1 MENFLIDNEEILAKM
16 RFYASQLQEGRGNI
30 ILIKGDTGFG
40 KTHILKYLSQ
50 WALENDIVNVLV
62 SLSAP
67 MGNISVNTLQPY
79 SPLIKAIEEL
89 ALNKH
94 LKPERRLAMNI
105 GLTILATLPIAGDV
119 FYALKELNRDIEDY
133 KKKMKKE
140 DILRNDPI
148 SSIWNVFKQYS
159 EKQPFIIF
167 FDNFHYAD
175 PQSFQFLE
183 EIAYKVADAPI
194 LFVLSANPAIPGRS
208 NIAYTNYL
216 KFLEL
221 NSFDDKILELKPFD
235 KAKIKQFVNH
245 FFPTIAPNDE
255 FLNWLLQKT
264 SGIPLAISEYL
275 QYFKDNNISIT
286 KFDPLDFDSYIPSS
300 LQAIFASFLQKLTDD
315 EVNLLSI
322 CASEGKEFSVNLI
335 SKLLNTDVI
344 TTIKKLKAIQLK
356 APIISSEGAKYRYG
370 EKTTVYQFNQSA
382 YQIFFENLLEYEEY
396 VAIHSQIANILK
408 QNFDTNQDAALRN
421 ELSPLIIS
429 HSTVAGD
436 QDKIEDVLKKQIST
450 AQAENDQIYLQSIQ
464 HFIENYQQSSGVEQI
479 SEIGNNINPQISINY
494 SDQEFSNLIQ
504 SKFEE
509 PSINNL
515 QIEVQTEK
523 IDFDK
528 IIDFLLSDDY
538 ENAKKYINL
547 YINQDSSKEQ
557 KDLARLCLL
566 KIFIDEKNEDAK
578 ILLDTLKNEIPEQEK
593 SNRIILE
600 NLEAMYYL
608 QQGHIDKAIE
618 ILQDTAKR
626 AMAQDNFAKLLTLSN
641 ISIMLKMKDTN
652 LANTYIET
660 IEEIA
665 NRLNFQNF
673 LDDFKTHFN

>member
-16 RFYASQLQEGRGNI
+16 RFNASQLQEGRGNI

-315 EVNLLSI
+315 EINLLSI

-608 QQGHIDKAIE
+608 QQGHIDKSIE

>member
-16 RFYASQLQEGRGNI
+16 RFNASQLQEGRGNI

-421 ELSPLIIS
+421 ELAPLIIS

-547 YINQDSSKEQ
+547 YINQDNSKEQ

>member
-16 RFYASQLQEGRGNI
+16 RFYFSQLQEGKGNI
-30 ILIKGDTGFG
+30 VLLLGDMGYG
-40 KTHILKYLSQ
+40 KTHILKILSQ
-50 WALENDIVNVLV
+50 QALENNIVNVFV
-62 SLSAP
+62 PLSAP
-67 MGNISVNTLQPY
+67 VGNISVNTLQPF

-94 LKPERRLAMNI
+94 LKPEKRLAMNI

-133 KKKMKKE
+133 KKKNKKE
-140 DILRNDPI
+140 DIFRNDPI

-159 EKQPFIIF
+159 DKQPFIIF
-167 FDNFHYAD
+167 LDNFHYAD

-183 EIAYKVADAPI
+183 EIANKIIDTPI
-194 LFVLSANPAIPGRS
+194 LFVLSANPTTSGKS
-208 NIAYTNYL
+208 NIAYTNFL
-216 KFLEL
+216 KFLEINSL
-221 NSFDDKILELKPFD
+221 NNNILELKPFD
-235 KAKIKQFVNH
+235 KKQIKQFVNQI
-245 FFPTIAPNDE
+245 FPTISPNDE

-275 QYFKDNNISIT
+275 QYFKDNNISIA

-300 LQAIFASFLQKLTDD
+300 LQAIFTSFLQKLTDD

-335 SKLLNTDVI
+335 SKLLNTDVL

-356 APIISSEGAKYRYG
+356 VPIISSEGAKYRYG

-396 VAIHSQIANILK
+396 IAIHSQIANILK
-408 QNFDTNQDAALRN
+408 QNFDTHQDTALRN
-421 ELSPLIIS
+421 ELAPLIIS
-429 HSTVAGD
+429 HSTLVGD
-436 QDKIEDVLKKQIST
+436 QNYIEDILKEQIIA
-450 AQAENDQIYLQSIQ
+450 AQTENDQIYLQSI
-464 HFIENYQQSSGVEQI
+464 HNFIDNYQQSSEIEQT
-479 SEIGNNINPQISINY
+479 SEIGNNKSPKISINF
-494 SDQEFSNLIQ
+494 SEQEFSNLIQ

-509 PSINNL
+509 PQISNFNL
-515 QIEVQTEK
+515 EAQIEK

-528 IIDFLLSDDY
+528 IIDLLLSDDY

-547 YINQDSSKEQ
+547 YINQDISKEQ
-557 KDLARLCLL
+557 KDLASLCLL
-566 KIFIDEKNEDAK
+566 KILIDENNEDAK
-578 ILLDTLKNEIPEQEK
+578 VLLDTLKNEIPEQHK
-593 SNRIILE
+593 SNRTILE
-600 NLEAMYYL
+600 NLEAMYNFH
-608 QQGHIDKAIE
+608 QGRIDKAIE

-626 AMAQDNFAKLLTLSN
+626 AMTQDNFAKLLTLSN
-641 ISIMLKMKDTN
+641 ISILLKMKDLN
-652 LANTYIET
+652 LANTYSET

-665 NRLNFQNF
+665 NRLNFYNF
-673 LDDFKTHFN
+673 LNDFKAQFN

>member
-370 EKTTVYQFNQSA
+370 EKTTVYHFNQSA
-382 YQIFFENLLEYEEY
+382 YQIFFENLLEYEE
-396 VAIHSQIANILK
+396 
-408 QNFDTNQDAALRN
+408 
-421 ELSPLIIS
+421 
-429 HSTVAGD
+429 
-436 QDKIEDVLKKQIST
+436 
-450 AQAENDQIYLQSIQ
+450 
-464 HFIENYQQSSGVEQI
+464 
-479 SEIGNNINPQISINY
+479 
-494 SDQEFSNLIQ
+494 
-504 SKFEE
+504 
-509 PSINNL
+509 
-515 QIEVQTEK
+515 
-523 IDFDK
+523 
-528 IIDFLLSDDY
+528 
-538 ENAKKYINL
+538 
-547 YINQDSSKEQ
+547 
-557 KDLARLCLL
+557 
-566 KIFIDEKNEDAK
+566 
-578 ILLDTLKNEIPEQEK
+578 
-593 SNRIILE
+593 
-600 NLEAMYYL
+600 
-608 QQGHIDKAIE
+608 
-618 ILQDTAKR
+618 
-626 AMAQDNFAKLLTLSN
+626 
-641 ISIMLKMKDTN
+641 
-652 LANTYIET
+652 
-660 IEEIA
+660 
-665 NRLNFQNF
+665 
-673 LDDFKTHFN
+673 

>member
-1 MENFLIDNEEILAKM
+1 MENFLIDNEEILAKT

-216 KFLEL
+216 KFLEF

-315 EVNLLSI
+315 EINLLSI

-421 ELSPLIIS
+421 ELAPLIIS

-436 QDKIEDVLKKQIST
+436 QNKIEDVLKKQIST

-528 IIDFLLSDDY
+528 IIDLLLSDDY

-547 YINQDSSKEQ
+547 YINQDNSKEQ

>member
-421 ELSPLIIS
+421 ELAPLIIS

-547 YINQDSSKEQ
+547 YINQDNSKEQ

>member
-1 MENFLIDNEEILAKM
+1 
-16 RFYASQLQEGRGNI
+16 
-30 ILIKGDTGFG
+30 
-40 KTHILKYLSQ
+40 
-50 WALENDIVNVLV
+50 
-62 SLSAP
+62 
-67 MGNISVNTLQPY
+67 
-79 SPLIKAIEEL
+79 
-89 ALNKH
+89 
-94 LKPERRLAMNI
+94 
-105 GLTILATLPIAGDV
+105 
-119 FYALKELNRDIEDY
+119 
-133 KKKMKKE
+133 
-140 DILRNDPI
+140 
-148 SSIWNVFKQYS
+148 
-159 EKQPFIIF
+159 
-167 FDNFHYAD
+167 
-175 PQSFQFLE
+175 
-183 EIAYKVADAPI
+183 
-194 LFVLSANPAIPGRS
+194 
-208 NIAYTNYL
+208 
-216 KFLEL
+216 
-221 NSFDDKILELKPFD
+221 
-235 KAKIKQFVNH
+235 
-245 FFPTIAPNDE
+245 
-255 FLNWLLQKT
+255 
-264 SGIPLAISEYL
+264 
-275 QYFKDNNISIT
+275 
-286 KFDPLDFDSYIPSS
+286 
-300 LQAIFASFLQKLTDD
+300 
-315 EVNLLSI
+315 
-322 CASEGKEFSVNLI
+322 
-335 SKLLNTDVI
+335 
-344 TTIKKLKAIQLK
+344 
-356 APIISSEGAKYRYG
+356 
-370 EKTTVYQFNQSA
+370 TVYQFNQSA

-494 SDQEFSNLIQ
+494 SDQEFSHLIQ

-608 QQGHIDKAIE
+608 QQGHIDKSIE

>member
-494 SDQEFSNLIQ
+494 SDQEFSHLIQ

-547 YINQDSSKEQ
+547 YINQDNSKEQ

-608 QQGHIDKAIE
+608 QQGHIDKSIE